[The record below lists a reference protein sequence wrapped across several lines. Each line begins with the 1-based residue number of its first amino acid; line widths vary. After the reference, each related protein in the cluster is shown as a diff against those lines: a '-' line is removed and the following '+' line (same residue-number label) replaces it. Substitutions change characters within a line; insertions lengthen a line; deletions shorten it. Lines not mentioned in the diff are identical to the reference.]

1 MQNIAAYQEYEA
13 RLRAAAR
20 REQEEAAASNQHEF
34 NHHSR
39 NHNSARHAVISSAAA
54 HASLQHR
61 EIDPD
66 NMTYDELL
74 QLGEQNG
81 DVKKERWRQM
91 AVQVIS
97 CLPTHR
103 WSGSNN
109 SDVSYV
115 LACLSSLG
123 VPICMQVHADNQFRC
138 LYRCIICQYSFVHND
153 RALTLPCAHVFHEGT
168 PPTLL
173 SCFLSPV

>member
-1 MQNIAAYQEYEA
+1 M
-13 RLRAAAR
+13 
-20 REQEEAAASNQHEF
+20 
-34 NHHSR
+34 
-39 NHNSARHAVISSAAA
+39 SAAIS
-54 HASLQHR
+54 HASLQQQR

-74 QLGEQNG
+74 QLGEDNG

-91 AVQVIS
+91 AVQVMS

-115 LACLSSLG
+115 ASCLF
-123 VPICMQVHADNQFRC
+123 NF
-138 LYRCIICQYSFVHND
+138 
-153 RALTLPCAHVFHEGT
+153 CA
-168 PPTLL
+168 PDK
-173 SCFLSPV
+173 

>member
-1 MQNIAAYQEYEA
+1 MEDLIVFISPGSILSMWSFVSQNIAAYQEYEA

-20 REQEEAAASNQHEF
+20 REQEEAASSNQHEYN
-34 NHHSR
+34 NHHHHYNNVR
-39 NHNSARHAVISSAAA
+39 RTAISAATSVA
-54 HASLQHR
+54 SHASLQHR

-115 LACLSSLG
+115 FACLS
-123 VPICMQVHADNQFRC
+123 
-138 LYRCIICQYSFVHND
+138 
-153 RALTLPCAHVFHEGT
+153 TLQTVAAST
-168 PPTLL
+168 R
-173 SCFLSPV
+173 

>member
-20 REQEEAAASNQHEF
+20 REQEEAESSNQREYN
-34 NHHSR
+34 NHHHH
-39 NHNSARHAVISSAAA
+39 HNNARHTAISAATS

-115 LACLSSLG
+115 FACLS
-123 VPICMQVHADNQFRC
+123 
-138 LYRCIICQYSFVHND
+138 
-153 RALTLPCAHVFHEGT
+153 TLQAVAVST
-168 PPTLL
+168 R
-173 SCFLSPV
+173 